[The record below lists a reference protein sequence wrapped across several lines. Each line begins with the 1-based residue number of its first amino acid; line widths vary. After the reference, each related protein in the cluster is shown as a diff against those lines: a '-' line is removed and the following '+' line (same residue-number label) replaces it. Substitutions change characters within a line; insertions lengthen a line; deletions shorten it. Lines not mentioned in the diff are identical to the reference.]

1 MRVLKCHW
9 ANVAARALRAL
20 ISPLVHLLVTF
31 HLPIFSGEI
40 AVSPATKPLP
50 PKREITTVPRFSDK
64 VFRAVVTGGGFSSL
78 AILGLISLFLLYNG
92 LSVFKTEGLRFITG
106 FDWIVPQ
113 PDSGIPGQYG
123 IGAMLWGTLVIGLIA
138 LFFGFPISVG
148 AALFLSYYAPD
159 WLKKPM
165 VLVIDVMAAIP
176 SVVFGLWGYF
186 VLMPHA
192 EYWAKLIHKYLGFIP
207 IFDMPAPA
215 FSRSPFIAGLVLAI
229 MIIPII
235 TSISREVF
243 AQTPLDRVQAAYALG
258 ATKWSMIRSVVFPY
272 GRGGVVGGAM
282 LGLGRALG
290 ETVAVYTVLN
300 IVFDVR
306 IEVLL
311 SAGGSVA
318 SMIVN
323 KFGEA
328 NPDELKAL
336 MAAGFVLFVV
346 TLIVNFVANAIINKT
361 ARRG

>member
-1 MRVLKCHW
+1 M
-9 ANVAARALRAL
+9 
-20 ISPLVHLLVTF
+20 STVT
-31 HLPIFSGEI
+31 PN
-40 AVSPATKPLP
+40 LP

>member
-1 MRVLKCHW
+1 MSTS
-9 ANVAARALRAL
+9 A
-20 ISPLVHLLVTF
+20 
-31 HLPIFSGEI
+31 
-40 AVSPATKPLP
+40 PALP

-92 LSVFKTEGLRFITG
+92 LSVFKTEGLGFITG
-106 FDWIVPQ
+106 FDWIVPL
-113 PDSGIPGQYG
+113 PEEGLPAQYG
-123 IGAMLWGTLVIGLIA
+123 IGAMLYGTVVIGLIA
-138 LFFGFPISVG
+138 LFFAFPISVG
-148 AALFLSYYAPD
+148 AALFLSYYAPN
-159 WLKKPM
+159 WLRKPM

-176 SVVFGLWGYF
+176 SIVFGLWGFF

-207 IFDMPAPA
+207 IFEMPAPA

-229 MIIPII
+229 MIIPIV

-300 IVFDVR
+300 IVFDIR

-346 TLIVNFVANAIINKT
+346 TLLVNLIANAIINKT
-361 ARRG
+361 ARKG

>member
-1 MRVLKCHW
+1 M
-9 ANVAARALRAL
+9 
-20 ISPLVHLLVTF
+20 ST
-31 HLPIFSGEI
+31 
-40 AVSPATKPLP
+40 ATSTLP

-64 VFRAVVTGGGFSSL
+64 VFRAVVTTGGFSSL
-78 AILGLISLFLLYNG
+78 VILGLISLFLLYNG
-92 LSVFKTEGLRFITG
+92 LSIFRSEGWKFITG
-106 FDWIVPQ
+106 FDWIVPNLEEGLPAQ
-113 PDSGIPGQYG
+113 FG
-123 IGAMLWGTLVIGLIA
+123 IGAMLYGTVVIGIISLIIA
-138 LFFGFPISVG
+138 LPISVG
-148 AALFLSYYAPD
+148 AALFLSFYAPE

-176 SVVFGLWGYF
+176 SIVFGLWGFF

-207 IFDMPAPA
+207 IFDMPAPS
-215 FSRSPFIAGLVLAI
+215 FTRSPFIAGIVLAI

-235 TSISREVF
+235 TSISREIF
-243 AQTPLDRVQAAYALG
+243 AQTPLDRIQAAYALG
-258 ATKWSMIRSVVFPY
+258 ATKWSMIKSVVFPY

-282 LGLGRALG
+282 LGLGRAIG

-300 IVFDVR
+300 IVYDIR

-328 NPDELKAL
+328 TPDELKAL
-336 MAAGFVLFVV
+336 MAAGFVLFLV
-346 TLIVNFVANAIINKT
+346 TLLINFIANFVINRT
-361 ARRG
+361 ARE